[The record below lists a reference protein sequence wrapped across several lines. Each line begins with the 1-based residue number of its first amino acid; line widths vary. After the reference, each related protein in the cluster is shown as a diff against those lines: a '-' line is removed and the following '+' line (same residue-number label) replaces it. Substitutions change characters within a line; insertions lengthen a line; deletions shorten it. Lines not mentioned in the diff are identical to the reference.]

1 MWKGLLDYDR
11 HMNATSVDTVVEPD
25 STPERIISTYAIGAC
40 LFLIF
45 FQKKDSDSIKEQVFV
60 YLSLMK
66 SRHEN
71 QGRKK
76 RSSQLSSVLT
86 SCCDTRIC
94 NMLHSAQCYRNEN
107 INTERA
113 LRTCS

>member
-1 MWKGLLDYDR
+1 VWKGLLDYDR
-11 HMNATSVDTVVEPD
+11 HMNATSVDTVVEPG
-25 STPERIISTYAIGAC
+25 STPGKILSTYAIRAC

-45 FQKKDSDSIKEQVFV
+45 LKKDPDSIKEQVFV

-71 QGRKK
+71 QARKK
-76 RSSQLSSVLT
+76 RSSQLSSVLA

-94 NMLHSAQCYRNEN
+94 SMLYSAQCYRNEN

>member
-1 MWKGLLDYDR
+1 MIDTWMPRVLILLLSQVAHLKKFSR
-11 HMNATSVDTVVEPD
+11 H
-25 STPERIISTYAIGAC
+25 TPLELAC
-40 LFLIF
+40 FKF
-45 FQKKDSDSIKEQVFV
+45 FFKKDPDSIKEQVFV

-71 QGRKK
+71 QARKK
-76 RSSQLSSVLT
+76 RSSQLSSLLT

-94 NMLHSAQCYRNEN
+94 SMLHSAQCYRNEN